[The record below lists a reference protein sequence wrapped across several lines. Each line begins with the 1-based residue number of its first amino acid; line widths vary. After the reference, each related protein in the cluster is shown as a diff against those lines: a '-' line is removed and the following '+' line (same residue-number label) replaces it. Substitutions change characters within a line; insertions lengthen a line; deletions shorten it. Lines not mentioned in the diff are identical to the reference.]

1 MSTSLSAYL
10 GMTINLSVVSVE
22 PLVYSEFLDVLA
34 DPTASTR

>member
-10 GMTINLSVVSVE
+10 RMTINLSVVSVE
-22 PLVYSEFLDVLA
+22 PLAYSEFLDVLA